1 MSIHDRPS
9 LAAIIRPGPKTRAQH
24 KAIRLE
30 VERLDDRLDALAA
43 AAQSPK
49 VFARMLAREQAERV
63 RARIDKIIGAWSRAG
78 RPRK

>member
-1 MSIHDRPS
+1 MSIHDRPL

-30 VERLDDRLDALAA
+30 VERLDDRLHALAA

-49 VFARMLAREQAERV
+49 VFARMLASEQAERV
-63 RARIDKIIGAWSRAG
+63 RARIGLIVTHWARAG
-78 RPRK
+78 KPR